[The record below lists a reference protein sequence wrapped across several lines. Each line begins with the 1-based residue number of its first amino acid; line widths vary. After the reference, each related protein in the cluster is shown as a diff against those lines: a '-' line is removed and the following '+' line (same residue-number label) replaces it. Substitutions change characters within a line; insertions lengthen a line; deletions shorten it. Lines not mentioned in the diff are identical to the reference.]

1 MGVYIPGRRIK
12 VTPRL
17 GLADTALVDSCIP
30 EGLLWYTY
38 QRKFESAP
46 TSARPIVGR
55 QQKVAYET
63 EDFDR
68 VVPRTGSITRLCE
81 AENRDSPYAS
91 AVVPRPFTETSSAR
105 HPRPRAAWC
114 AGEGATGRLAR
125 RSLLALKPFT
135 EYPVLVMVNLR
146 KPRLRAPRRSPV
158 GLSKRSSVARIGPWP
173 QPRTALHLSQL
184 PSFRI
189 PSPAAKRLILP

>member
-63 EDFDR
+63 EDFHR
-68 VVPRTGSITRLCE
+68 VVPRTGSITSLCE

-114 AGEGATGRLAR
+114 AGEGAAGRLAR
-125 RSLLALKPFT
+125 RSLLTGLDYVHLNAGVELQVHRISILKIGLK
-135 EYPVLVMVNLR
+135 YPAS
-146 KPRLRAPRRSPV
+146 RLLLNSR
-158 GLSKRSSVARIGPWP
+158 
-173 QPRTALHLSQL
+173 
-184 PSFRI
+184 F
-189 PSPAAKRLILP
+189 

>member
-1 MGVYIPGRRIK
+1 M
-12 VTPRL
+12 
-17 GLADTALVDSCIP
+17 
-30 EGLLWYTY
+30 
-38 QRKFESAP
+38 
-46 TSARPIVGR
+46 VGR

-63 EDFDR
+63 EDFHR
-68 VVPRTGSITRLCE
+68 VVPRTGSIISLCE

-146 KPRLRAPRRSPV
+146 KPRLP
-158 GLSKRSSVARIGPWP
+158 G
-173 QPRTALHLSQL
+173 SQKE
-184 PSFRI
+184 PGGI
-189 PSPAAKRLILP
+189 AEKKHCN

>member
-12 VTPRL
+12 VTPRP

-63 EDFDR
+63 EDFHR
-68 VVPRTGSITRLCE
+68 VVPRTGSITSLCE

-114 AGEGATGRLAR
+114 AGEGAAGRLAR
-125 RSLLALKPFT
+125 RSLLT
-135 EYPVLVMVNLR
+135 G
-146 KPRLRAPRRSPV
+146 RRH
-158 GLSKRSSVARIGPWP
+158 RSSRKAIPFSSKTLYRISGSRNG
-173 QPRTALHLSQL
+173 QSSKT
-184 PSFRI
+184 
-189 PSPAAKRLILP
+189 PSPGSQKEPGGIVEKKQRS